1 MEPIAQINE
10 IMIEQRNE
18 GCNSLDYNEWQ
29 ANKNSDRNINQVIE
43 ENLGRVQI
51 VYYISVS
58 KNGYLVDR

>member
-18 GCNSLDYNEWQ
+18 GCDSLDYNKQQ
-29 ANKNSDRNINQVIE
+29 ANKDSDRNVDQVIE

-51 VYYISVS
+51 VMSN
-58 KNGYLVDR
+58 KF